1 MTESLTREDILH
13 LKNEPIPETRIDI
26 AAKVAFEFANGSFGN
41 CDRAMT
47 EEILDIALP
56 EVDAD
61 DLVDAL
67 RVIDKGRDQY
77 PSEADGFPPAEPTAK
92 WSAMQPVQRL
102 ADTDEIAAL
111 VVADDGPGRHVDEF
125 RGNWGLAEQ
134 TAAALTR
141 IDRETMVS
149 LDLDARIALQM
160 DEQGDNV
167 ERNEITT
174 RPEELAKDIED
185 EGSVGNAPASGIGH
199 GAIDVDLADIPRE
212 VANSRQTIRSKH
224 D

>member
-1 MTESLTREDILH
+1 MTESLTREDILR
-13 LKNEPIPETRIDI
+13 LKNDLIPETRVDI
-26 AAKVAFEFANGSFGN
+26 AAKVAFEFAGGSFQN
-41 CDRAMT
+41 CDRAVT

-56 EVDAD
+56 TVDTD

-67 RVIDKGRDQY
+67 RVIDNGRGQY
-77 PSEADGFPPAEPTAK
+77 PSEAESFPPPEPTSK

-102 ADTDEIAAL
+102 ADTNEIAAL
-111 VVADDGPGRHVDEF
+111 VVADDGPGRQVNEL

-134 TAAALTR
+134 TAATLTR

-160 DEQGDNV
+160 DEQGDDV

-174 RPEELAKDIED
+174 RPEDLVKDIED
-185 EGSVGNAPASGIGH
+185 EGAVGNAPASGIGH
-199 GAIDVDLADIPRE
+199 GASDVDLADIPRG
-212 VANSRQTIRSKH
+212 VANSRQTVRSKH